1 MGLDLYAGTFTRY
14 YTRNR
19 KTVVEA
25 WAEANGVDFK
35 RTEAEDE
42 EKLSPEEVQE
52 IVCAW
57 RDEMLQAV
65 TPENQLPETWEE
77 SNDKAYYTDKPDW
90 DAFGAMLLVTAAH
103 TYEETIPE
111 TLEKGWDFTEHPLIK
126 RLAEDHEH
134 VYSLFRSVMVWVP
147 ITKSTMVFRGPMPT
161 GNEVMIGT
169 LGALEQELEHINEIC
184 WLAKEET
191 ILSWTETEGYP
202 AKTLKD
208 VETGAEDGKKET
220 YSTESL
226 AKFAFSIFWR
236 AMKFAKE
243 NRTPVLFD
251 Y

>member
-14 YTRNR
+14 YIRNW

-35 RTEAEDE
+35 RTETEDE

-208 VETGAEDGKKET
+208 VETGTEDGKKET

>member
-14 YTRNR
+14 YTRNW

-111 TLEKGWDFTEHPLIK
+111 TLEKLSLI
-126 RLAEDHEH
+126 
-134 VYSLFRSVMVWVP
+134 
-147 ITKSTMVFRGPMPT
+147 
-161 GNEVMIGT
+161 
-169 LGALEQELEHINEIC
+169 HI
-184 WLAKEET
+184 
-191 ILSWTETEGYP
+191 
-202 AKTLKD
+202 
-208 VETGAEDGKKET
+208 
-220 YSTESL
+220 
-226 AKFAFSIFWR
+226 
-236 AMKFAKE
+236 
-243 NRTPVLFD
+243 
-251 Y
+251 

>member
-14 YTRNR
+14 YTRNW

-35 RTEAEDE
+35 RTETEDE

-191 ILSWTETEGYP
+191 ILS
-202 AKTLKD
+202 L
-208 VETGAEDGKKET
+208 
-220 YSTESL
+220 SL
-226 AKFAFSIFWR
+226 IHI
-236 AMKFAKE
+236 
-243 NRTPVLFD
+243 
-251 Y
+251 